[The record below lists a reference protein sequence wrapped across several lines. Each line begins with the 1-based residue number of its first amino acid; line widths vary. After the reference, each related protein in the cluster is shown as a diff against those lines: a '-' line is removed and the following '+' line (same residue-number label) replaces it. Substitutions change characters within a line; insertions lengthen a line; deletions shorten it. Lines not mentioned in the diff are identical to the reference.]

1 MTSSEQHQTGET
13 LLPYRIMQK
22 GWATQLFATPLPEAS
37 ALLREELDKLLHKKI
52 AADEIIRITEIARVL
67 AMGIHKKW
75 MPLYQSDHKAF
86 SEDVSLWQSL
96 WALYSAELKP
106 LLDGD
111 ERLAR
116 HKAMLLQRALFVG
129 KQIYLI
135 HALTYKDFPE
145 QYWQEIHAYY
155 RFAEMLKCE
164 QENIVDKLSTTENRV
179 NSHST
184 YMHILLLD
192 LANTSVLS
200 TQQIIWVDRWLPRL
214 ARKVFPVNASVPQIG
229 LFLAVNLEKS
239 QGAVLRARIKN
250 AETMTRFATLEELS
264 QTLRRRKRHLITGAR
279 PSNVKLGED
288 VDSDQASLLLSH
300 LEAAWCPPD
309 LSHAPEASGF
319 DAWGDDLS

>member
-13 LLPYRIMQK
+13 PLPWIMQK
-22 GWATQLFATPLPEAS
+22 GWATQLFAAPLPEAS
-37 ALLREELDKLLHKKI
+37 ALLREELNKLLHKKI
-52 AADEIIRITEIARVL
+52 APDEIIRITEIARVL
-67 AMGIHKKW
+67 AMGVHKKW
-75 MPLYQSDHKAF
+75 MPLYQSDNKAF

-106 LLDGD
+106 LLSGD
-111 ERLAR
+111 EQLAR
-116 HKAMLLQRALFVG
+116 HKAVLLQRALFVG
-129 KQIYLI
+129 KQIRLI
-135 HALTYKDFPE
+135 HALAYKNFPE
-145 QYWQEIHAYY
+145 RYWQEIHAYY

-179 NSHST
+179 NCHST

-200 TQQIIWVDRWLPRL
+200 GQQILWIDRWLPRL

-229 LFLAVNLEKS
+229 LFLEVNLDKP

-279 PSNVKLGED
+279 PSNVKLGEG
-288 VDSDQASLLLSH
+288 VDSDQASMLLSH

-309 LSHAPEASGF
+309 LSHTPETSEF
-319 DAWGDDLS
+319 NEWDDALS